1 MKFITIRDLKFKSS
15 EVWRRLEA
23 EKDLVVTSNGR
34 PIAILSGI
42 NENNLEE
49 SLTAIRRSRAVL
61 AVNKLQLQSVEQGK
75 DKFSM
80 DEIEAEIDAVRRCRS
95 V

>member
-34 PIAILSGI
+34 PIAILTGI

-49 SLTAIRRSRAVL
+49 SLAAIRRSRAVL

-80 DEIEAEIDAVRRCRS
+80 DEIEAEIDAVRRSRS

>member
-1 MKFITIRDLKFKSS
+1 MKFITIRDLKFKSP

-34 PIAILSGI
+34 PIAILTGI

-49 SLTAIRRSRAVL
+49 SLAALRRSRAVL
-61 AVNKLQLQSVEQGK
+61 AVNKLQLQSVEKGK

-80 DEIEAEIDAVRRCRS
+80 DEIETEIDEVRRGRS
-95 V
+95 I

>member
-15 EVWRRLEA
+15 EVWRQLEA

-34 PIAILSGI
+34 PIAILTGI

-49 SLTAIRRSRAVL
+49 SLAAIRRSRAVL

-80 DEIEAEIDAVRRCRS
+80 DEIEAEIDAVRRSRS

>member
-34 PIAILSGI
+34 PIAILTGI

-49 SLTAIRRSRAVL
+49 SLAALRRSRAVL
-61 AVNKLQLQSVEQGK
+61 AVNKLQLQSVEKGK

-80 DEIEAEIDAVRRCRS
+80 DEIEAEIDAVRRGRS
-95 V
+95 I